1 MSCNCNIDENVLQI
15 TAGTTYTNTFTFEED
30 ISSYSGAIFTIRK
43 DYQTAPV
50 IQLNLSITDPHT
62 IDLTIDKTETA
73 NFTDFQNGKNS
84 ASYIWG
90 LDLYDTT
97 DNLQVNVFPVT
108 GEPAPLCIVYKHV
121 CGEQ

>member
-15 TAGTTYTNTFTFEED
+15 TAGTTYTNTFTFDED